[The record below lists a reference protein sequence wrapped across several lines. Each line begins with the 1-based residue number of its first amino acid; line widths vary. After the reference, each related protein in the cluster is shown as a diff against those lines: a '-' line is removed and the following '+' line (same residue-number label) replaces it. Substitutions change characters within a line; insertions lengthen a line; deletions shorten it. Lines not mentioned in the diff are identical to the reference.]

1 MYSRPAL
8 DPAAGR
14 TFSDAASREENSGRT
29 RANPSRPPD
38 GLLFREKLRICYRPM
53 WDQANCRRRRL
64 TPKNRFRG
72 EPDNWDETG
81 SEPGNLCRPKSFV

>member
-1 MYSRPAL
+1 VYSRPAL

-38 GLLFREKLRICYRPM
+38 GLLFLWKVFVKFVETYEHR
-53 WDQANCRRRRL
+53 WASL
-64 TPKNRFRG
+64 TR
-72 EPDNWDETG
+72 
-81 SEPGNLCRPKSFV
+81 NLTS